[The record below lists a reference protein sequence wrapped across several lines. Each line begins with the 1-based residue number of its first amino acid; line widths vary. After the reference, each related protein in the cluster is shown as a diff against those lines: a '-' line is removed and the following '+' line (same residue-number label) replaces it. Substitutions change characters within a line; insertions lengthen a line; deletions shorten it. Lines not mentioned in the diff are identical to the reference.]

1 LANDRHV
8 GRGESLYRTGGEF
21 TSLYTVLAARGYSPT
36 QFILRMT
43 RDEIASYL
51 GLRGKTVCGI
61 FAKFRDERLISV
73 PVGLSP
79 AYLSMGLTQLPRVVK
94 FSILSSRPAPAA
106 TIPVRK

>member
-8 GRGESLYRTGGEF
+8 GRGESLYPTGGEF
-21 TSLYTVLAARGYSPT
+21 TPLYTVLAARGYSPT
-36 QFILRMT
+36 HLILRMT

-51 GLRGKTVCGI
+51 GLRGETVCRI

-79 AYLSMGLTQLPRVVK
+79 AYLSLGLTQLPRVVK
-94 FSILSSRPAPAA
+94 FSILPSRPAPAA
-106 TIPVRK
+106 TIPIRK